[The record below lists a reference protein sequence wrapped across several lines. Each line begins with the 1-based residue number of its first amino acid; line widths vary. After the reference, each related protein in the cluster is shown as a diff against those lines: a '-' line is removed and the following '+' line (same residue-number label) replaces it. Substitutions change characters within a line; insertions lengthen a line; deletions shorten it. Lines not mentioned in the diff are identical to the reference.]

1 MAAPARFSTPD
12 RQEWTFDMRDFWR
25 LAIWGGSATAALL
38 VAVVAAYSD
47 AHLRRPMDAANTPSG
62 GSSVPKPQLASRP
75 AELDAETRRLAEA
88 VRILTS
94 GRDQLA
100 VRVDTLERNL
110 EDMTGA
116 INRPAATASTG
127 ATVPV
132 PPSGPP
138 SLASSPSA
146 AAPVPA
152 PSKEVAGE
160 LAMPPASATPALSPA
175 RQQAGGSEPPL
186 SLSPPERVANAPA
199 AVISDGASAA
209 EPPRTEFA
217 VDVGGAV
224 NFEGLRVLWTSTKGS
239 NTALFE
245 GLHPAVVVREN
256 SKTKGAELRLIAGPL
271 ANVEA
276 AARLCATLSAARRY
290 CQPVAFEGQRLADAD
305 TVPPQRKPAEAP
317 KPRASAPA
325 AKLPRLFQ

>member
-12 RQEWTFDMRDFWR
+12 RQGWTFDMRDLWR

-38 VAVVAAYSD
+38 VAVVAASSD
-47 AHLRRPMDAANTPSG
+47 AHSRRPMDATNTPSS
-62 GSSVPKPQLASRP
+62 GSSSQKPQLAFRP
-75 AELDAETRRLAEA
+75 AELDTETRRLAEA
-88 VRILTS
+88 VRILAS

-100 VRVDTLERNL
+100 ARVGTLERNL

-116 INRPAATASTG
+116 INRPAATASTST
-127 ATVPV
+127 TVPV
-132 PPSGPP
+132 APSP
-138 SLASSPSA
+138 ASSPSA

-152 PSKEVAGE
+152 PSREVAKE
-160 LAMPPASATPALSPA
+160 LTMPPASATPADSPA
-175 RQQAGGSEPPL
+175 RQQAGGIEPPL

-199 AVISDGASAA
+199 AVTSDSASGA
-209 EPPRTEFA
+209 EPARTEFA

-271 ANVEA
+271 ADVEA

-305 TVPPQRKPAEAP
+305 AVPPQRKPAEAP
-317 KPRASAPA
+317 KPKASAPA
-325 AKLPRLFQ
+325 AKLPRLFP